1 MFLNILYTTAGVL
14 LSFFIVFISFMIFI
28 YLIDKVIK
36 RFKKYL
42 NDNTKPASVDMVC
55 NDMREEIQIMQVE
68 AAKVKKKGALKP

>member
-1 MFLNILYTTAGVL
+1 
-14 LSFFIVFISFMIFI
+14 MIFI